1 MTVEEMKKKKME
13 LGFSCEQISDRSGV
27 PLGTV
32 QKIFSGITKR
42 PRYDTICQLEKAFPI
57 EHVIFTDSHERDYKE
72 SGNMASSEYMKNSA
86 SNLYSDMIKE
96 STSAYHIYGD
106 GADHEDD
113 IWKHFHGKKQG
124 EYTLK
129 EYEAIPDEYRVELI
143 DGDRKSTR
151 LNSSHWNKSR
161 MPSSA

>member
-1 MTVEEMKKKKME
+1 MTVEEMKKKKTE

-57 EHVIFTDSHERDYKE
+57 EH
-72 SGNMASSEYMKNSA
+72 N
-86 SNLYSDMIKE
+86 SDMIKE
-96 STSAYHIYGD
+96 STPAYHIYGD

-124 EYTLK
+124 EYTLR
-129 EYEAIPDEYRVELI
+129 EYEAIPDEYRI
-143 DGDRKSTR
+143 D
-151 LNSSHWNKSR
+151 
-161 MPSSA
+161 